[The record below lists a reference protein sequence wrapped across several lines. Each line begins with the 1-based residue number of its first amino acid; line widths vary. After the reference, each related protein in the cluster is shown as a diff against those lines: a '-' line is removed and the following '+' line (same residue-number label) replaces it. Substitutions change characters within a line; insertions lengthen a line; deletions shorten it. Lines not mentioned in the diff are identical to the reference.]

1 MKRLTK
7 ILLILVTII
16 IGTGCSSLR
25 TDTQFYDPVLQQ
37 LERGNYEAAAKYITD
52 AAANDHYSDKDKVL
66 EHLDKGILFHYQGEY
81 DKSNTELTEAEN
93 LIDDLFTKSIS
104 KGAASLLLNDNALAY
119 DGEVY
124 EDIYINIFKALNYIN
139 LAKTDEA
146 YVEIKKVNVKL
157 QSLDNKYESYVEEL
171 NESEDAKIDIN
182 AIPIEYYNNALA
194 NYLSHLVFRADD
206 EYDNSRISL
215 EQTMDAFKQYPHIYD
230 FPAPTAVTNTT
241 NENKSL
247 LNILAFAGPGPQ
259 KEAVGARIS
268 TFDGFI
274 MVSDPSN
281 YWAEGIPFPGIK
293 GGYNFKFSFPK
304 IYEPGSFVERIEI
317 FSDGRKL
324 GEAELIENLAKVAEK
339 TFQAQ
344 KGVTFFKTITRAVVK
359 GLASNQLGKKLGKEA
374 GGGLLGGLAQF
385 ATNVAFDATENAD
398 LRNWRTLPAY
408 SFVAEFELEPGFHN
422 ISIRYI
428 GDGGKLLY
436 EKKVEKF
443 RVNRG
448 LNLIESFYLN

>member
-1 MKRLTK
+1 MNRLAK
-7 ILLILVTII
+7 IVLVVVTII
-16 IGTGCSSLR
+16 LGTGCSSLR
-25 TDTQFYDPVLQQ
+25 TDTQFYDPVMQQ
-37 LERGNYEAAAKYITD
+37 LERGNYDAAAKYITD
-52 AAANDHYSDKDKVL
+52 AAANDHYSDKDRVL
-66 EHLDKGILFHYQGEY
+66 EHLDKGIVFHYQGEY

-93 LIDDLFTKSIS
+93 LIEDLFTKSIS

-139 LAKTDEA
+139 LSKPEEA
-146 YVEIKKVNVKL
+146 YVEVKKVNVKL
-157 QSLDNKYESYVEEL
+157 QGLDNKYENYVTEL
-171 NESEDAKIDIN
+171 NESEDSKIDIPPV
-182 AIPIEYYNNALA
+182 PIEYYNNALA
-194 NYLSHLVFRADD
+194 NYLSHLVFRADG

-215 EQTMDAFKQYPHIYD
+215 EQTLDAFKQYPDVYD
-230 FPAPTAVTNTT
+230 FPPPDAVENTT
-241 NENKSL
+241 NENKTY

-304 IYEPGSFVERIEI
+304 IVEPGSFVDRIEI
-317 FSDGRKL
+317 YADGKKL
-324 GEAELIENLAKVAEK
+324 GEAQLIENLAKVAEK
-339 TFQAQ
+339 TYQAQ
-344 KGVTFFKTITRAVVK
+344 KGVTFFKTVTRAVVK
-359 GLASNQLGKKLGKEA
+359 GLASNKLGEKLGKEA

-385 ATNVAFDATENAD
+385 ATNLAVDATENAD
-398 LRNWRTLPAY
+398 LRNWRTIPAY
-408 SFVAEFELEPGFHN
+408 SFVAEYELEPGFHN
-422 ISIRYI
+422 ITIKYI
-428 GDGGKLLY
+428 GDGGRLLY
-436 EKKVEKF
+436 EKKIEKF

-448 LNLIESFYLN
+448 LNIIESFYLN